1 MKLQCKRLGIFIN
14 IFRDIIFTHF
24 SFSSKKEFIDYFL
37 EFGIIGVQLL
47 GGVQIFV
54 TPRNAACQASLSFT
68 ISQSL
73 LKFISIELLMPSNH
87 LILCHPR
94 LVLPEIF
101 PSIKVFSNKLTFGM
115 WWPRYCRFSFSI
127 RSFQ

>member
-73 LKFISIELLMPSNH
+73 LKFMFIESVMSSNH
-87 LILCHPR
+87 IMLFLPLLLLPLIL
-94 LVLPEIF
+94 
-101 PSIKVFSNKLTFGM
+101 PSITVFSNESALRT
-115 WWPRYCRFSFSI
+115 R
-127 RSFQ
+127 